1 MQFYFHW
8 GITEIKN
15 GAFYVGHF
23 MLVCLPM
30 GCLLT
35 FLFRF

>member
-15 GAFYVGHF
+15 GAFYVGLF
-23 MLVCLPM
+23 TM
-30 GCLLT
+30 GCLLM